1 MQGEKQ
7 GWPLS
12 RQEEP
17 ASLSRERPEGRPHH
31 NGSPAGRHGSRG
43 LEATMTKERQPKAPA
58 AAPQL
63 SYKIKRRGKFWEVV
77 DPAGELVCMTVYK
90 RGALEVVRRL
100 ML

>member
-31 NGSPAGRHGSRG
+31 NGSPAERDGSRG
-43 LEATMTKERQPKAPA
+43 LEATMTKKRQAEA
-58 AAPQL
+58 LSATPQL
-63 SYKIKRRGKFWEVV
+63 GYKIKRRGKFWEVI
-77 DPAGELVCMTVYK
+77 DGAGELVCMTVYK
-90 RGALEVVRRL
+90 RGAVEVVRRL
-100 ML
+100 SL